1 MEKIK
6 KGLGTAPVFFT
17 AISTILGAILFLR
30 FGYAVGTLGF
40 WGVFAIIVLGHLVTI
55 PTALAISEIATNR
68 RVEGGGE
75 YFIISRSFGLNI
87 GATIGI
93 ALYLS
98 QAISVAFYVIAFSE
112 AFAPVFSYLKTAY
125 DLDLPGQAVSL
136 PTMIIMGIFIIKRGS
151 NVGLSALYGVVVI
164 LFFSLLM
171 FFLGDSNLP
180 AASETQT
187 LFSREFRNPEQ
198 FFIVFAIIF
207 PAFTGMTAGVGL
219 SGDLKDAKK
228 SIPLGSVTATFLGM
242 IIYILIIWKLSGS
255 APVEDLLSNQL
266 IMSEMTLWGKIV
278 IPLGLAASTLS
289 SAIGSVLVAPR
300 TIQAIGVDKSFPNP
314 ILNRF
319 FSKGTGE
326 NNEPRNGSI
335 VTVIIAIVFVALG
348 DVNAVAGII
357 SMFFMVTYGS
367 ICLISFLHHFGA
379 DPSYRPTFKSRW
391 YLSLLGFI
399 LCVWL
404 MFKMNA
410 TYAFL
415 SITIMVALYLFI
427 SYYQKNRSGL
437 ESIFQNAIFQLV
449 RRIHV
454 YIQQSRKRRG
464 TWRPS
469 AVCVSEDSFHRDKAF
484 NLLNWIS
491 HKHGFGTYIHLIK
504 GYFSKALNQ
513 EAKIILGDLINKSLH
528 TKGNIYVDTIIS
540 PSYTSAIAQVL
551 QLPNPSGLENNMI
564 IFEYDRQNPVNLPQ
578 ILDNIA
584 LTQAGNFD
592 MCVLSSS
599 ARSVTPGG
607 EIHIWIRNLDEANAN
622 LMILLSYIIIGH
634 PDWTKSQIK
643 IFNVSDKDNLSEI
656 YNKMDELVLTGR
668 LPVTRR
674 NIKIL
679 QRTDNLSFK
688 KMVNEKSRNA
698 SLLLVGLNE
707 QQLKN
712 DKDEVFSGYENVGD
726 ILFVL
731 SNNVKEIY

>member
-1 MEKIK
+1 MEKVK

-40 WGVFAIIVLGHLVTI
+40 WGVLAIIILGHLVTI

-112 AFAPVFSYLKTAY
+112 AFSPVFNYLQTAY
-125 DLDLPGQAVSL
+125 NINLPAQVVSL
-136 PTMIIMGIFIIKRGS
+136 PTMMILGFFIIKKGS
-151 NVGLSALYGVVVI
+151 KIGLAALYFVVLI
-164 LFFSLLM
+164 LLFSLLM
-171 FFLGDSNLP
+171 FFLGNPSPEILV
-180 AASETQT
+180 EHQG
-187 LFSREFRNPEQ
+187 LFSKEFRNPDQ

-219 SGDLKDAKK
+219 SGDLKNARK
-228 SIPLGSVTATFLGM
+228 SIPLGSTSATLLGM
-242 IIYILIIWKLSGS
+242 LIYILVIWKLSGS
-255 APVEDLLSNQL
+255 ASVESLLDNQL
-266 IMSEMTLWGKIV
+266 VMSDIALWGSIV
-278 IPLGLAASTLS
+278 IPFGLAASTLS

-314 ILNRF
+314 LLNRF
-319 FSKGTGE
+319 FSRGTGE

-335 VTVIIAIVFVALG
+335 VTVAIALVFVALG

-399 LCVWL
+399 LCIWL

-415 SITIMVALYLFI
+415 AISVMIALYLFI
-427 SYYQKNRSGL
+427 SSYQKNRSGL

-469 AVCVSEDSFHRDKAF
+469 AVCISEDSFQRDKAF

-504 GYFSKALNQ
+504 GYFSKVLNQ
-513 EAKIILGDLINKSLH
+513 EANVILGDLISKSLH

-564 IFEYDRQNPVNLPQ
+564 IFEYERKNPLNLPQ
-578 ILDNIA
+578 ILDNIS

-599 ARSVTPGG
+599 ARSVKPGG

-622 LMILLSYIIIGH
+622 LMILLSYIILGH
-634 PDWTKSQIK
+634 PDWAKSKIK
-643 IFNVSDKDNLSEI
+643 IFNVSDKENLPEI
-656 YNKMDELVLTGR
+656 YHKMDDLVITGR
-668 LPVTRR
+668 LPVTKK

-679 QRTDNLSFK
+679 QKKENVSFK
-688 KMVNEKSRNA
+688 TMVNEKSRNA
-698 SLLLVGLNE
+698 CLLLVGLNE

-712 DKDEVFSGYENVGD
+712 DKEEVFEGYNDIGD